1 MLGRI
6 KEILWGTPTA
16 AIILLV
22 GAYFTLAL
30 LRRGAFGGKSIMAAL
45 RSYGSG
51 GGDGIS
57 PFASLATA
65 LGGTVGI
72 GSITGVGLALS
83 VGGAGS
89 MLWFW
94 LCGLLCVGIK
104 YAEVVSAACSRVRIN
119 GVFAGGAMYSLK
131 SGGHKAAAVL
141 FSACGIL
148 ASFGTGSMTQAA
160 AVGDIMAANG
170 IPRAVSAALL
180 ALLAAFAVFGGQKR
194 IAGVSAAVIPAA
206 GVVYLALALFML
218 IRGAYGLPRVFGD
231 IFTAAFG
238 LRQAVGGTLGVSVST
253 AISVGLTRCVF
264 SNEAGMG
271 TSPMAH
277 CSAENV
283 LPSAQGI
290 MGAAEIIADTFV
302 FSTVTAL
309 ALLCHGTTDVYELFT
324 AECGIIG
331 RIILPVLLVIFAYAA
346 IIAWCYYAESCIAF
360 LFPRSRSAA
369 LTVYRLLYVAC
380 VFAGAAVVMR
390 SVWDIADIL
399 NAFMMIPNI
408 FDLIT
413 KRKEILRWTGTK

>member
-1 MLGRI
+1 
-6 KEILWGTPTA
+6 
-16 AIILLV
+16 
-22 GAYFTLAL
+22 
-30 LRRGAFGGKSIMAAL
+30 
-45 RSYGSG
+45 
-51 GGDGIS
+51 
-57 PFASLATA
+57 
-65 LGGTVGI
+65 
-72 GSITGVGLALS
+72 
-83 VGGAGS
+83 
-89 MLWFW
+89 
-94 LCGLLCVGIK
+94 
-104 YAEVVSAACSRVRIN
+104 
-119 GVFAGGAMYSLK
+119 
-131 SGGHKAAAVL
+131 
-141 FSACGIL
+141 
-148 ASFGTGSMTQAA
+148 
-160 AVGDIMAANG
+160 
-170 IPRAVSAALL
+170 
-180 ALLAAFAVFGGQKR
+180 
-194 IAGVSAAVIPAA
+194 
-206 GVVYLALALFML
+206 ML